1 MSTTAFKTF
10 SGSCPNSCKDILD
23 VKTMGI
29 ALSQHGGEI
38 HDKKVYQ
45 NCKNMFTPTWPS
57 PKQIS
62 VITFSTKCQGPGTS
76 RASAGTPLQTA
87 FFSTNHKFEDIK
99 KKETHFEK
107 HHFAELDVKTIEKD
121 PCDHFLYKI
130 TGSWYP
136 SSRGRDTTSNPIFS
150 TNYKFEDIKENKN
163 TCEKTHFAA
172 LDVKTIEKNPC
183 DHFLYKISG
192 FWYLSSRCRDTILNP
207 TFDDIKENKLILKKL
222 IQWVISQKKIPQ
234 QVYFSVHLCGSADPR
249 KNKSKV

>member
-10 SGSCPNSCKDILD
+10 SGSCPNSCKDMLD

-29 ALSQHGGEI
+29 ALSQHGGKFMSRQCTKIE
-38 HDKKVYQ
+38 KTCLSQPGLLRNRSLSSLSLQ
-45 NCKNMFTPTWPS
+45 NVRVLVPLEP
-57 PKQIS
+57 
-62 VITFSTKCQGPGTS
+62 VQG
-76 RASAGTPLQTA
+76 
-87 FFSTNHKFEDIK
+87 
-99 KKETHFEK
+99 
-107 HHFAELDVKTIEKD
+107 HHFK
-121 PCDHFLYKI
+121 PHFLLQI
-130 TGSWYP
+130 TSLRTKRENNSFLKTLFCWARCQDNWKRSLWSFSIQNNRVLVPLEPVQGHHFK
-136 SSRGRDTTSNPIFS
+136 PIFFFKLQVWGHKGKQKS
-150 TNYKFEDIKENKN
+150 LWEN
-163 TCEKTHFAA
+163 

-234 QVYFSVHLCGSADPR
+234 QVYFSVHLCARADPR